1 MHLISDIEILDD
13 PGKTPG
19 RGHASASRTAA
30 PGAGE
35 DIDKAR
41 TTAVEAEG
49 HRQVYIETYGCQ
61 MNVSDSEIVASVLR
75 QNGFGLTRNEEEA
88 DVVLLNTCAIRENAE
103 QKVRRRLRDFQGRKR
118 AGRGPSSNGRG
129 SGSSPIRL
137 GVLGCMAERL
147 RTRLL
152 EQEQLVDLVVGPD
165 AYRDLPRLLRE
176 TDETGQAAVNVH
188 LSREET
194 YADIAPVRYDTNGV
208 SAFVSIMRGCDN
220 MCSFC
225 VVPFTRGRERSRPA
239 SSILSECAQLVEAG
253 YKEVTV
259 LGQNVNSY
267 RFEQDGITVDFA
279 ELLQR
284 ISSVSPELRIRYST
298 SHPKDCSDDLLHLH
312 RERPNVCNY
321 IHLPVQHGNTEAL
334 ERMRRTYSRDEYL
347 RLIERARALTPDISL
362 STDIIAGFCGETEAE
377 HRDTLSLMEEVR
389 YDYAYTFMYSERPDT
404 YAARKYEDDIPEE
417 VKKRR
422 LSEIIALQQ
431 RISLERNREEIG
443 REHVVLVEGESKRS
457 ARQLCGRTDTNKM
470 VVFDRETYE
479 PGEYVRVR
487 ITGCTSATLLGDP
500 LGRTTL
506 FEFAAS
512 AAA

>member
-1 MHLISDIEILDD
+1 MPLISDLEILDD
-13 PGKTPG
+13 MTEDLDRPPAKGRAGASWTPEELDQA
-19 RGHASASRTAA
+19 RRTSM
-30 PGAGE
+30 
-35 DIDKAR
+35 
-41 TTAVEAEG
+41 EAEG
-49 HRQVYIETYGCQ
+49 YRRVYIETYGCQ

-75 QNGFGLTRNEEEA
+75 ENGFGLTRNADEA

-103 QKVRRRLRDFQGRKR
+103 QKVRRRLRDFQRRKQASR
-118 AGRGPSSNGRG
+118 SG
-129 SGSSPIRL
+129 SGAPALRL

-147 RTRLL
+147 RARLL
-152 EQEQLVDLVVGPD
+152 EEERLVDLVVGPD
-165 AYRDLPRLLRE
+165 AYRDLPRLLHE
-176 TDETGQAAVNVH
+176 TDETGQAAVNVQ

-239 SSILSECAQLVEAG
+239 ASILSECAQLAEAG

-267 RFEQDGITVDFA
+267 RFEEDGVRVDFA
-279 ELLQR
+279 ELLRR
-284 ISSVSPELRIRYST
+284 ISFVSPELRIRYST
-298 SHPKDCSDDLLHLH
+298 SHPKDCSDDLLHVH

-321 IHLPVQHGNTEAL
+321 IHLPVQHGNSEVL

-347 RLIERARALTPDISL
+347 RLVERARTRTPGISL
-362 STDIIAGFCGETEAE
+362 STDIIAGFCGETEAQ

-404 YAARKYEDDIPEE
+404 YAARKYQDDIPDD

-422 LSEIIALQQ
+422 LGEIIALQQ

-443 REHVVLVEGESKRS
+443 REHVALVEGESKRS
-457 ARQLCGRTDTNKM
+457 PRQLCGRTDTNKM

-479 PGEYVRVR
+479 PGDYVRVR
-487 ITGCTSATLLGDP
+487 ITECTSATLLAVP

-506 FEFAAS
+506 LEC
-512 AAA
+512 AAAAAA